1 MTCTHQSRLRPRTV
15 ARKSTLFRRWS
26 QKNCKWEKLF
36 FLEILAMT
44 EPLARGVLDTQ
55 KLGTQKIKN
64 SKFIFLVVLGEKFPN
79 KEKSS
84 SAVCLVL
91 AGNGPIL
98 KKTANFGQHW
108 SKWPIFGKFVSKKQ
122 VLCVLVA
129 IDPTKTTCN
138 GTSLV
143 YL

>member
-1 MTCTHQSRLRPRTV
+1 
-15 ARKSTLFRRWS
+15 
-26 QKNCKWEKLF
+26 
-36 FLEILAMT
+36 MT

-91 AGNGPIL
+91 VGKGPIL
-98 KKTANFGQHW
+98 KKLLILANIGQ
-108 SKWPIFGKFVSKKQ
+108 
-122 VLCVLVA
+122 
-129 IDPTKTTCN
+129 N
-138 GTSLV
+138 GLF
-143 YL
+143 LANL